1 MSRDAPNRKRKHAHL
16 LYLSDAE
23 EQMVRERMDR
33 AHIKS
38 FSEYARHCLIN
49 VNFFIID
56 DAKELKEFTYEINK
70 IGVNINQIAHALNAG
85 HQVDKETI
93 DELKEL
99 VVTVC
104 QYQRFILSGTP
115 F

>member
-23 EQMVRERMDR
+23 EQMVKERMKR
-33 AHIKS
+33 AHIES

-56 DAKELKEFTYEINK
+56 DSKELKEFTYEVNK
-70 IGVNINQIAHALNAG
+70 LGVNVNQIAHALNAG
-85 HQVDKETI
+85 QKAT
-93 DELKEL
+93 
-99 VVTVC
+99 C
-104 QYQRFILSGTP
+104 SSS
-115 F
+115 